1 MTTPRQHKAEQAVLD
16 YLREPGCRGIVSL
29 FWISDNRIRAAAWER
44 LWKSG
49 RITVAVL
56 AYPHYRVTIARKK
69 TKETTN
75 AEHHARPERT

>member
-1 MTTPRQHKAEQAVLD
+1 MTTPRQQKAEQAVLD

-56 AYPHYRVTIARKK
+56 TYPHYRVTIVETSEKQKVRKHDK
-69 TKETTN
+69 
-75 AEHHARPERT
+75 